1 MVTLAC
7 VFRALSSPPPLVPGS
22 QSFRVLHDRRR
33 VPADRRHA
41 APARCPAPRASDG
54 RRVAAL
60 FAGGGYLPTGSAPPP
75 AVDMTQLRVVLCV
88 VGRGKRGTRLAMRL
102 LCIYFPSCPVPRLRS
117 AGHHLFRGTMT
128 WKLPTTVH
136 QLRVLAARRNLAC
149 PTRKRPR
156 RHQCVPLR
164 TRRRG
169 CWRGHTARRT
179 PSRRSGDC
187 RVSWRTCC
195 GTLAVRPSASSQLSV
210 RCDNS
215 VTGGRKGA
223 ERLRG
228 QRGACSS

>member
-1 MVTLAC
+1 MLHP
-7 VFRALSSPPPLVPGS
+7 RAAPPLAHLMDGVWLPFSLGVVIYP
-22 QSFRVLHDRRR
+22 QV
-33 VPADRRHA
+33 
-41 APARCPAPRASDG
+41 AP
-54 RRVAAL
+54 
-60 FAGGGYLPTGSAPPP
+60 PPP

-88 VGRGKRGTRLAMRL
+88 VGRGKRGTRLAMCL

-223 ERLRG
+223 ERQRG